1 MLSDPE
7 KVVTSGE
14 KLIAYS
20 NQGLVRKGKAALS
33 RGSLSRVC
41 TQRDPGPPPGFMIL
55 VREVKSSAL
64 GS

>member
-1 MLSDPE
+1 MLQSVLEMPLFGFLSDSE
-7 KVVTSGE
+7 VFFLDTCTF
-14 KLIAYS
+14 I
-20 NQGLVRKGKAALS
+20 
-33 RGSLSRVC
+33 LSRVC